1 MGDRSWL
8 NNPVLTNP
16 DGLLK
21 AITDTLFMSGM
32 TMLLTVLLGLPLGM
46 LLYAT
51 SKQGL
56 IPNSAVNSVVGTI
69 VNIGRSMPFIILM
82 IALIPFTRAVMGT
95 ALGAGAAVVPLSVG
109 AIPYFA
115 RLVEINLREVE
126 AGKVEAAQMM
136 GASRLQIM
144 WQVLL
149 AEAKPGIIGSIT
161 AAAVTV
167 ISYTAMAGAVGGGG
181 LGDMAIR
188 YGYNR
193 FMPDVMIVT
202 VVLLIVIVQVVQ
214 MVGDRLARAVDHRK
228 RA

>member
-161 AAAVTV
+161 TAAVTV